1 MKIKTRP
8 GSDGSRSYAASLHRS
23 DDTLSASTL
32 HAGDSLA
39 VVSGK
44 NITVSG
50 SGIGLD
56 KGTATLAAQGD
67 VTIGAATETHV

>member
-8 GSDGSRSYAASLHRS
+8 GSDGSRSYAESLHRS

-39 VVSGK
+39 VVSG
-44 NITVSG
+44 
-50 SGIGLD
+50 
-56 KGTATLAAQGD
+56 
-67 VTIGAATETHV
+67 